1 MPRNQ
6 FSDAAARLVWRRID
20 MDVLSDPVPKKA
32 DAKQGAALR
41 MVHELRRVG
50 LVDLLPME

>member
-1 MPRNQ
+1 MPRN

>member
-1 MPRNQ
+1 
-6 FSDAAARLVWRRID
+6 

-41 MVHELRRVG
+41 MVHGQQQAEAYEAG
-50 LVDLLPME
+50 T

>member
-1 MPRNQ
+1 
-6 FSDAAARLVWRRID
+6 

-41 MVHELRRVG
+41 MVHELRREG
-50 LVDLLPME
+50 LVDLLPREGRRLFCPLFIWKS